1 MGHYLN
7 LVDIK
12 NLYFKYDNTYVL
24 KNLNLEVK
32 KKDFLAIIGPNGGG
46 KSTLIKL
53 ILGFLTPTKGI
64 VKVNST
70 NIGYV
75 PQNTNI
81 NLNFPITALEVVMLG
96 HKNNK
101 NNFFKKIGFWYDKE
115 EISCAKNSL
124 KLVGVSEV
132 ANNKINEL
140 SGGQRQRVMIARALC
155 NHPDLLILDE
165 PTANI
170 DAIGQKEVF
179 ELLKELNKTITIIIV
194 SHDIQILNY
203 AKNAAFINKE
213 LIYHNLDN
221 IVKLDKDGHFCE
233 VEMLQ
238 MLSSGNKC

>member
-1 MGHYLN
+1 

-12 NLYFKYDNTYVL
+12 NLYFKYDKTYIL

-53 ILGFLTPTKGI
+53 ILGFLTPTKGEI
-64 VKVNST
+64 ELNSS

-75 PQNTNI
+75 PQNTDI
-81 NLNFPITALEVVMLG
+81 NTNFPITALEVVMLG

-101 NNFFKKIGFWYDKE
+101 NNFFKKFGFWYDKG

-221 IVKLDKDGHFCE
+221 IMKLDKDGHFCE

-238 MLSSGNKC
+238 MLKKN